1 MNITDASINRFLKL
15 AKENKDKDFE
25 FEDERLN
32 AMEVYKQWTK
42 QEQRVRGQY
51 DSFDWRSSY
60 LMIRVLSRLDN
71 PNVITGFKVNADSIM
86 FVSLLRSE
94 LLSHVLDD
102 WERKTVYINKMF
114 EAQNNLKELNN
125 S

>member
-1 MNITDASINRFLKL
+1 MNITDASINRLLKL
-15 AKENKDKDFE
+15 AKENKDKEFE

-42 QEQRVRGQY
+42 EEQGVRGQY
-51 DSFDWRSSY
+51 DKFDWRCSY
-60 LMIRVLSRLDN
+60 LMNRVLSRLDN
-71 PNVITGFKVNADSIM
+71 PNIITGFKVNTDSIM

-94 LLSHVLDD
+94 LLNHVLYD
-102 WERKTVYINKMF
+102 WERKTVAINKMF

>member
-114 EAQNNLKELNN
+114 EAQTNLKELNN

>member
-1 MNITDASINRFLKL
+1 MHITDASINRFLNL
-15 AKENKDKDFE
+15 AKKNKDKEFE

-42 QEQRVRGQY
+42 EEQRVRGQY
-51 DSFDWRSSY
+51 DKFDWRCSY
-60 LMIRVLSRLDN
+60 LMNRVLSSLDN

-94 LLSHVLDD
+94 LLNHVLYD
-102 WERKTVYINKMF
+102 WERKTVAINKMF
-114 EAQNNLKELNN
+114 ETQNNLKELNN
-125 S
+125 T

>member
-25 FEDERLN
+25 FDDERLN

>member
-15 AKENKDKDFE
+15 AKENQDKEFE

-32 AMEVYKQWTK
+32 AMEVYKQWTR
-42 QEQRVRGQY
+42 EEPGHRACS
-51 DSFDWRSSY
+51 DFLDWRSSY
-60 LMIRVLSRLDN
+60 LMNRVLSRLDN
-71 PNVITGFKVNADSIM
+71 PNVITGFKVNTDSIM

-94 LLSHVLDD
+94 LFNHVLYD
-102 WERKTVYINKMF
+102 WQSKTVAIDKMF
-114 EAQNNLKELNN
+114 EAQNNLKELA

>member
-1 MNITDASINRFLKL
+1 MHITDASINRFLKL
-15 AKENKDKDFE
+15 AKENKDKEFE

-42 QEQRVRGQY
+42 EERRVRGQY
-51 DSFDWRSSY
+51 FDWRCSY
-60 LMIRVLSRLDN
+60 LMNRVLSRLDN

-94 LLSHVLDD
+94 LFNHVLYD
-102 WERKTVYINKMF
+102 WERKTVAINKMF
-114 EAQNNLKELNN
+114 EAQNNLKELSNI
-125 S
+125 

>member
-1 MNITDASINRFLKL
+1 MHITDASINRFLKL
-15 AKENKDKDFE
+15 AKENKDKEFE

-42 QEQRVRGQY
+42 EEQTVRSQY
-51 DSFDWRSSY
+51 DRFDWRSSY
-60 LMIRVLSRLDN
+60 LINSVLSRLDN

-94 LLSHVLDD
+94 LLNHVLYD
-102 WERKTVYINKMF
+102 WERKTVAINKMF
-114 EAQNNLKELNN
+114 EAQNNLKELN
-125 S
+125 SI